1 MAKEE
6 KKPAAAPVKGPSELK
21 NNSGSGNASS
31 QTQSEKCK
39 FVECKSK
46 SEKFGFCME
55 HYNLYM
61 EGVIRGDGQKPSDYA
76 EKLARFLSK
85 NHNRKAA

>member
-6 KKPAAAPVKGPSELK
+6 KKSPAPQQAPK
-21 NNSGSGNASS
+21 NNGA
-31 QTQSEKCK
+31 QKAPQDEKCK
-39 FVECKSK
+39 FVDCKTK

-76 EKLARFLSK
+76 EKLSRYLSK
-85 NHNRKAA
+85 NNNRKVA

>member
-6 KKPAAAPVKGPSELK
+6 KKGNPAPSSAPKAQGPAKSVD
-21 NNSGSGNASS
+21 
-31 QTQSEKCK
+31 TEKCK

-46 SEKFGFCME
+46 TEKFGFCME

-61 EGVIRGDGQKPSDYA
+61 EGIIRGDGQKPSDYA
-76 EKLARFLSK
+76 EKLSRHLQR
-85 NHNRKAA
+85 NGTRKVA